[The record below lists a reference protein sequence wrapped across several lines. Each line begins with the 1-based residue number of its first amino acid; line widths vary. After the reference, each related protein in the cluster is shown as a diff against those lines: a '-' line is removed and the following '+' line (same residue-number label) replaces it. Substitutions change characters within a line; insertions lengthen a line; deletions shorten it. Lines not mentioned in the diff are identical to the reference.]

1 MNMRILSA
9 IEKLFFPFYR
19 SRNIKQIFSILNSG
33 GEKSQTMFVGGCV
46 RKYLLNEKIG
56 DIDIA
61 TVLTP
66 DEIIKKFENSDVVVK
81 KTGIEH
87 GTLTLVLKNQNFEI
101 TTLRKDISTDGRHA
115 TVSFTDNWDE
125 DSNRRDFTI
134 NAIYLNQKG
143 NIFDPQSGVSD
154 LKNKKIKFIGDP
166 DKRIKEDYLRILR
179 FIRFSIE
186 YSSFD
191 FDKATLKAI
200 QINLGGITKL
210 SKERIYD
217 ELNKILKLKNFEEI
231 YKNQTFLDIF
241 RLVFPEFKYIERT
254 KNFSAIRNLK
264 TKILERDNIL
274 ALLLVDGSNNHEYF
288 SHKYN
293 VSNETRDHLDFCGRN
308 FKEAQRDKNF
318 FKKDLKKN
326 IFYHTKKKIKSLFF
340 ICSIAKRNFNLKDLV
355 SMFSKID
362 NISVPKFP
370 ITGNYLL
377 DKGIKSGKRMG
388 QAIKEIQKKWVE
400 DNFSLNDDELTKI
413 IKKFK

>member
-1 MNMRILSA
+1 MNILSA

-19 SRNIKQIFSILNSG
+19 SKNIKQIFSILNSR
-33 GEKSQTMFVGGCV
+33 GEKPQAMFVGGCV
-46 RKYLLNEKIG
+46 RKYLLNEKIE

-66 DEIIKKFENSDVVVK
+66 DEVIKKFENTDVVVK

-87 GTLTLVLKNQNFEI
+87 GTLTLVLNNQHFEI

-115 TVSFTDNWDE
+115 TVSFTDNWDD
-125 DSNRRDFTI
+125 DSKRRDFTI

-166 DKRIKEDYLRILR
+166 VKRIKEDYLRILR

-186 YSSFD
+186 YSNFD
-191 FDKATLKAI
+191 LDRDALKAI
-200 QINLGGITKL
+200 QINLNGITKL

-217 ELNKILKLKNFEEI
+217 ELNKILKLKNFEDI
-231 YKNQTFLDIF
+231 YKNKVFFDIF

-293 VSNETRDHLDFCGRN
+293 VSNETRDYLDFCGRN
-308 FKEAQRDKNF
+308 FKESQREKNF

-340 ICSIAKRNFNLKDLV
+340 ICSMEKKFFNSKDLV

-362 NISVPKFP
+362 NMSIPQFP

-377 DKGIKSGKRMG
+377 GKGIKGGKGMG
-388 QAIKEIQKKWVE
+388 QAIREIKKKWVE
-400 DNFSLNDDELTKI
+400 NNFSLNDDELSKI

>member
-1 MNMRILSA
+1 
-9 IEKLFFPFYR
+9 
-19 SRNIKQIFSILNSG
+19 
-33 GEKSQTMFVGGCV
+33 MFVGGCV

-61 TVLTP
+61 TSLTS
-66 DEIIKKFENSDVVVK
+66 DEVIKKFENSDVIVK

-87 GTLTLVLKNQNFEI
+87 GTLTLILNNQHFEI

-115 TVSFTDNWDE
+115 KVSFTDNWDE
-125 DSNRRDFTI
+125 DSKRRDFTI

-143 NIFDPQSGVSD
+143 TIFDPQSGVSD
-154 LKNKKIKFIGDP
+154 LKNKKVKFIGDP

-191 FDKATLKAI
+191 FDQDSLKAI
-200 QINLGGITKL
+200 QINLNGVTKL
-210 SKERIYD
+210 SKERIYN

-231 YKNQTFLDIF
+231 YKNKIFFDIF
-241 RLVFPEFKYIERT
+241 RLVFPEFKYIERA
-254 KNFSAIRNLK
+254 KNFSVIRNLK
-264 TKILERDNIL
+264 LKILERDNIL

-293 VSNETRDHLDFCGRN
+293 VSNETRDYLDFCARN

-318 FKKDLKKN
+318 FKQDLKKN
-326 IFYHTKKKIKSLFF
+326 IFYYTKKKIKSLFF
-340 ICSIAKRNFNLKDLV
+340 IYSIAKKNFNPKDLT
-355 SMFSKID
+355 SMFSRID
-362 NISVPKFP
+362 NMSIPKFP

-377 DKGIKSGKRMG
+377 DRGVKSGKRMG
-388 QAIKEIQKKWVE
+388 QAIKKIEKKWI
-400 DNFSLNDDELTKI
+400 DNNFNLNTEELNNL
-413 IKKFK
+413 IKEFK

>member
-33 GEKSQTMFVGGCV
+33 GEKSQTMLVGGCV

-81 KTGIEH
+81 KKIEH

-154 LKNKKIKFIGDP
+154 LKNKK
-166 DKRIKEDYLRILR
+166 
-179 FIRFSIE
+179 
-186 YSSFD
+186 
-191 FDKATLKAI
+191 
-200 QINLGGITKL
+200 
-210 SKERIYD
+210 
-217 ELNKILKLKNFEEI
+217 NKI
-231 YKNQTFLDIF
+231 YW
-241 RLVFPEFKYIERT
+241 R
-254 KNFSAIRNLK
+254 S
-264 TKILERDNIL
+264 
-274 ALLLVDGSNNHEYF
+274 
-288 SHKYN
+288 
-293 VSNETRDHLDFCGRN
+293 
-308 FKEAQRDKNF
+308 
-318 FKKDLKKN
+318 
-326 IFYHTKKKIKSLFF
+326 
-340 ICSIAKRNFNLKDLV
+340 
-355 SMFSKID
+355 
-362 NISVPKFP
+362 
-370 ITGNYLL
+370 
-377 DKGIKSGKRMG
+377 
-388 QAIKEIQKKWVE
+388 
-400 DNFSLNDDELTKI
+400 
-413 IKKFK
+413 

>member
-1 MNMRILSA
+1 MNILSA
-9 IEKLFFPFYR
+9 IGKLFFPFYR
-19 SRNIKQIFSILNSG
+19 SKNIKQIFNILNSRE
-33 GEKSQTMFVGGCV
+33 EKSQAMFVGGCV

-66 DEIIKKFENSDVVVK
+66 DEVIKKFENTDVVVK

-87 GTLTLVLKNQNFEI
+87 GTLTLILNNQHFEI

-115 TVSFTDNWDE
+115 TVSFTDNWDD
-125 DSNRRDFTI
+125 DSKRRDFTI

-143 NIFDPQSGVSD
+143 NIFDPQSGVAD

-179 FIRFSIE
+179 FIRFSIQ

-191 FDKATLKAI
+191 FDRDTLKAI
-200 QINLGGITKL
+200 QINLNGITKL

-231 YKNQTFLDIF
+231 YKNKVFFDIF

-254 KNFSAIRNLK
+254 KYFSAIRNLK
-264 TKILERDNIL
+264 IKILEKDNIL

-293 VSNETRDHLDFCGRN
+293 VSNETRDYLDFCGKN
-308 FKEAQRDKNF
+308 FKEVERDKNF

-340 ICSIAKRNFNLKDLV
+340 IYFIAKKNFNPKDLL
-355 SMFSKID
+355 SMFLKID
-362 NISVPKFP
+362 NMSIPKFP
-370 ITGNYLL
+370 FTGNYLL
-377 DKGIKSGKRMG
+377 DKGIKGGKGMG
-388 QAIKEIQKKWVE
+388 QAIEEIKKKWV
-400 DNFSLNDDELTKI
+400 DNNFSLNDDDLSKI

>member
-1 MNMRILSA
+1 MSILSA
-9 IEKLFFPFYR
+9 IEKLFFPFYK
-19 SRNIKQIFSILNSG
+19 SKNIKKIFSTLNSG
-33 GEKSQTMFVGGCV
+33 GKKSQAMFVGGCV

-66 DEIIKKFENSDVVVK
+66 DQIIKKFENSDTVVK

-87 GTLTLVLKNQNFEI
+87 GTLTLVLKNQHFEI

-115 TVSFTDNWDE
+115 TVSFTDKWDE
-125 DSNRRDFTI
+125 DSKRRDFTI

-143 NIFDPQSGVSD
+143 SIFDPQSGVSD

-166 DKRIKEDYLRILR
+166 NKRIKEDYLRILR

-191 FDKATLKAI
+191 FDRDALKAI
-200 QINLGGITKL
+200 QINLDGITKL

-231 YKNQTFLDIF
+231 YKNKTFFDIF

-264 TKILERDNIL
+264 IKILERDNIL

-293 VSNETRDHLDFCGRN
+293 VSNETRDYLNFCGSN
-308 FKEAQRDKNF
+308 FKEAKRDKNF

-326 IFYHTKKKIKSLFF
+326 IFYHTKKKIKSLFL
-340 ICSIAKRNFNLKDLV
+340 ICSIAKTNFNPKELAT
-355 SMFSKID
+355 MFLNID
-362 NISVPKFP
+362 NMSIPKFP
-370 ITGNYLL
+370 IAGNYLL
-377 DKGIKSGKRMG
+377 DKGVKSGKGMG

-400 DNFSLNDDELTKI
+400 NNFSLDDDELTRI